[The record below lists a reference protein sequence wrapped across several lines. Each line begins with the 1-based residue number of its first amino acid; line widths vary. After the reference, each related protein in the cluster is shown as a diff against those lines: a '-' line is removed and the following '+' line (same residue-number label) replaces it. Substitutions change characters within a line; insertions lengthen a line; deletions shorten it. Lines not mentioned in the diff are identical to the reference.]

1 MSSSNPFD
9 KDGGLPSVSFGGKD
23 PNTGQITS
31 KPVGYEVHVRVTK
44 APTLVQSREYGGTKL
59 LFWDPNNKGKKV
71 TEPNDQPC
79 MSVVFHGNIEFD
91 SEGKDIGV
99 EKAQWVQ
106 KPSALFTAVG
116 DAIND
121 AKVDGITVGCLV
133 KTKMTGFKQGE
144 DQSRAAAKQYEV
156 VVVPPNGFASEVPA
170 APAAATP
177 PPPAPPAAAAP
188 PPPPAPPAPV
198 SVPTTPEGYTLAS
211 LVAAGWTSEQAVAA
225 YPVLAAPAAAPATP
239 APPVAPAADAGP
251 VETADEKRA
260 KAMANLS
267 DEDKKL
273 LGL

>member
-23 PNTGQITS
+23 TTTGQITT
-31 KPVGYEVHVRVTK
+31 KPIGYEVHVRVTK

-79 MSVVFHGNIEFD
+79 MSVVFHGTIEYD

-121 AKVDGITVGCLV
+121 AKLEGIPVGALV
-133 KTKMTGFKQGE
+133 KTKLTGFKQGE

-156 VVVPPNGFASEVPA
+156 VIVPPNAFTETPAPPAPPA
-170 APAAATP
+170 APAP
-177 PPPAPPAAAAP
+177 PAPPAPPAAAAP
-188 PPPPAPPAPV
+188 PAPPAPAA
-198 SVPTTPEGYTLAS
+198 VPTTPEGYTLAS
-211 LVAAGWTSEQAVAA
+211 LVAAGWTADQAVAQ
-225 YPVLAAPAAAPATP
+225 YPVLAAPAAAPAIP
-239 APPVAPAADAGP
+239 APPVAPAADGP
-251 VETADEKRA
+251 VETAEEKRA

-267 DEDKKL
+267 ADDLKL
-273 LGL
+273 LGLA